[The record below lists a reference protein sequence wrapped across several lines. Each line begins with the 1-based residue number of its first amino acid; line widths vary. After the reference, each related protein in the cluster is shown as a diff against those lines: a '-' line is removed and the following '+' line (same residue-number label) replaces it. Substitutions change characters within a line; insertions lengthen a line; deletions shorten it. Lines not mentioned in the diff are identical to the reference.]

1 MDKLERKKIERYSTI
16 GWKPNGIG
24 YVKNHQYRWVR
35 DFTLSG
41 DAPKEFVRVYHY
53 EKKQNWKKSNPSKWP
68 EYIAKTGHKWYPN
81 ESITEFLMNRLGEV
95 FGLDMAKSRLL
106 SINGQVRFLSRY
118 FLRRG
123 REQLIHGAEIFAG
136 YLEDAQFVKEI
147 EEEGK
152 AQELF
157 TLQFVEKAVN
167 AIFPNERKYVMHELI
182 RLVLFDAL
190 VGNNDRH
197 YYNWGVVLDLSGKN
211 KLRFAPVYDTARG
224 LFWNDEDEKIR
235 RRMTSGGSANVEN
248 YLKKYCSGS
257 KPKLGW
263 DGDSKLNHFSMVKH
277 IAETQFYIDKSELQM
292 MFADEVIR
300 KMQEVLDKEFS
311 NLMIFERR
319 ILVKMCLQ
327 YRFNTIKQIIL

>member
-16 GWKPNGIG
+16 GWKPKGIG
-24 YVKNHQYRWVR
+24 SVKKHQYRWVKN
-35 DFTLSG
+35 FTLSG
-41 DAPKEFVRVYHY
+41 DAPKEFVQVYHY
-53 EKKQNWKKSNPSKWP
+53 EEKQSWRKSNPNGWP

-123 REQLIHGAEIFAG
+123 HDQLIHGAEIFAG
-136 YLEDAQFVKEI
+136 YLEDAQFVEEI

-152 AQELF
+152 ARELF
-157 TLQFVEKAVN
+157 TMQFVEKAVG
-167 AIFPNERKYVMHELI
+167 AIFPNERNYVMHELI

-197 YYNWGVVLDLSGKN
+197 FYNWGVVLDLEGKN
-211 KLRFAPVYDTARG
+211 KMHFAPVYDTARG
-224 LFWNDEDEKIR
+224 LFWNDDDEKIR
-235 RRMTSGGSANVEN
+235 RRMASGGTASVDN

-263 DGDSKLNHFSMVKH
+263 EGDSKVNHFSMVQH
-277 IAETQFYIDKSELQM
+277 IVENQFYIDKAELQA
-292 MFADEVIR
+292 MFADNVLR
-300 KMQEVLDKEFS
+300 MMQEVLDKEFS
-311 NLMIFERR
+311 DLMIPERR
-319 ILVKMCLQ
+319 DLVKRCLQ
-327 YRFNTIKQIIL
+327 YRFNIIKQIIQ